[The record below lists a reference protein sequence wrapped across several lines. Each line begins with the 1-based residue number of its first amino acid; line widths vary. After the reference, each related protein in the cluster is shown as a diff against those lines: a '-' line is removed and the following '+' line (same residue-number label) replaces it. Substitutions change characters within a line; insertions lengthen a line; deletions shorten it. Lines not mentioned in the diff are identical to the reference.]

1 MWPDVSIAL
10 GPSALPCAAVHR
22 SCKGQPW
29 QGRARGRSFTWGGG
43 AACLPAC
50 LPASQGKG
58 SGWWRYEWWAVWFPS
73 RMVWTHFD
81 GFPNAVQ
88 PSIHWNISLD
98 YSFNVPNYTI
108 HSETFSMVIQLHWT
122 AIFNKLAL
130 NYSFLMDLQV
140 FDCSDHSEEGIR

>member
-1 MWPDVSIAL
+1 MTWCKYCSGTQCIAMRC
-10 GPSALPCAAVHR
+10 SASELQRATLAR
-22 SCKGQPW
+22 SSKGKVIHV
-29 QGRARGRSFTWGGG
+29 GRGG
-43 AACLPAC
+43 CLPAC

-130 NYSFLMDLQV
+130 NYSFLMHLQV